1 MVSKLFVF
9 EFLIEKAAQEVT
21 VSHSGLFGV
30 YWVSLQN
37 NLNLEYVKIQASTLT
52 PIGVHTPFVPMHT
65 NLVTPSGMIRISE
78 YNMGDIGEL
87 LKLVNYI

>member
-1 MVSKLFVF
+1 MESKLFVF

-21 VSHSGLFGV
+21 VPHSGLFGV

-37 NLNLEYVKIQASTLT
+37 NLNLDYVKASTLT
-52 PIGVHTPFVPMHT
+52 PIGVHIPVVPMHT

-78 YNMGDIGEL
+78 YNMGYIGEL